1 MTDRMLVVGTYPP
14 IPLPSAQASLA
25 AVQEGW
31 DGGYEVTAVSPR
43 WSAAHLMVP
52 IAGPLAGRRLENT
65 RRLTSATRVV
75 LVAEP
80 GCPIPMSGWAAR
92 WLTLR
97 GLHRALA
104 RFEHVTLIRIGDLG
118 LPTGLDQRLAA
129 TAHEVRDQ
137 PDDGSGVPGVTPLG
151 PPEVE
156 ARDRPRLLAVAVAR
170 QLLGRYYRPLREAVG
185 RRG

>member
-1 MTDRMLVVGTYPP
+1 MTDRLLVVGTYPP

-31 DGGYEVTAVSPR
+31 DAGYEVTAVSPR

-80 GCPIPMSGWAAR
+80 GCPIPTRGQTVQQLTVRSLAR
-92 WLTLR
+92 S
-97 GLHRALA
+97 LA
-104 RFEHVTLIRIGDLG
+104 RFEHVTLIRVGDLG

-129 TAHEVRDQ
+129 TAHDVRDQ
-137 PDDGSGVPGVTPLG
+137 PDDGPGIPGVTPLG
-151 PPEVE
+151 PPEVQ
-156 ARDRPRLLAVAVAR
+156 ARDRPRLLAAAAAR
-170 QLLGRYYRPLREAVG
+170 QLLGRYYQPIREAVS
-185 RRG
+185 RRS